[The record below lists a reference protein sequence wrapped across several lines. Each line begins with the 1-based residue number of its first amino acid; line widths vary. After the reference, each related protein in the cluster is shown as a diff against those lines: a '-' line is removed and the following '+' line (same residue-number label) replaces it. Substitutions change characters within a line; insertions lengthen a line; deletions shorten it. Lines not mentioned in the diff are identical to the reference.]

1 MLYLISSLWLNIYI
15 YFSFYYFF
23 FCFGETKEETQP
35 FFFLSFH

>member
-15 YFSFYYFF
+15 YFYFYYFF

-35 FFFLSFH
+35 FFF